1 MWAVKCSCFVSDGKQ
16 HIGFYGYI
24 YYDDMKLLH
33 EMQKGWLAET
43 GTRLQRLNENK
54 QGV

>member
-1 MWAVKCSCFVSDGKQ
+1 MSFILNRSGV
-16 HIGFYGYI
+16 GFYGYI
-24 YYDDMKLLH
+24 YFDDMKLLH

-43 GTRLQRLNENK
+43 GARLQRINENK